1 VWLLPDWVSRCSCP
15 WATECRYVH
24 TGAVGATNM
33 NAHSSRSHAI
43 FTVTIECSDKGPDG
57 KQRVRAGKLH
67 LVDLAVSTVT
77 CSSLVS
83 ILPRLCVHCNLVW
96 CPYYWHIRSI
106 YVSEHS
112 FFCTYHITVFWRW
125 FYELICYEYTDS
137 GCFKGHGG
145 PKFVKMAD
153 FKVCLLQLY
162 ACNQ

>member
-1 VWLLPDWVSRCSCP
+1 
-15 WATECRYVH
+15 
-24 TGAVGATNM
+24 M

-83 ILPRLCVHCNLVW
+83 LLCVCCSLVDCNLVW
-96 CPYYWHIRSI
+96 CPYYQHIRSI

-112 FFCTYHITVFWRW
+112 FLALIT
-125 FYELICYEYTDS
+125 
-137 GCFKGHGG
+137 
-145 PKFVKMAD
+145 
-153 FKVCLLQLY
+153 LQLL
-162 ACNQ
+162 AMIL